1 MLQFSYVGFTTQTLV
16 VTGQKTADITLALD
30 NALEEVV
37 VIGYGTQSRT
47 EVSAAVG
54 RVKNEDLDQIAVGT
68 AQEALIGQVAGLNV
82 QTTNSEAG
90 DDSTITVRGV
100 GSVAGSSNPLLVV
113 DGLALEFSFLSS
125 IDVND
130 IASVEV
136 LKDAASAA
144 IYGSRAAG
152 GVILITTKQGKEGK
166 TKFAYNT
173 FTGFKEAIKSDDYD
187 ISVADWNAQEFA
199 ATGEVSPRSQLRSLI
214 GVDDPW
220 QDRFFDGGTITSHSL
235 SARGG
240 SKKTKFSLSFNYL
253 DDEGVLLT
261 DEFQKYNFRSKVD
274 TKVNDKFKFGA
285 SLAPSYTNR
294 RRFDAGIDNLIRQ
307 QPWLPTRHTEETL
320 QFVDRNNFPDIG
332 VGDYAREDHFN
343 NFDLGDGNGPIT
355 NFSSTRNQNPIAQI
369 VERNN
374 VETNFR
380 LAGKFYGEYKLAKG
394 LSTRLSIGG
403 DYSIRR
409 RSIYDGVE
417 SGNDLTLVNNS
428 RLELESR
435 ERIHT
440 LVEGIVNYNTSIGSH
455 NIDVVAGASVE
466 TFDTAFEEVIGTGF
480 ENDLIQNLNAATAI
494 ISSESFIV
502 PETLASYFGRAN
514 WSYDNKYLASVSA
527 RADGS
532 SVFGE
537 NNKFGFFPAVSVA
550 WNIGREDF
558 LSESDV
564 INDFK
569 LRASYGLTGNN
580 NLDLDNDIVNAFPSI
595 QILEPGSAIGQGGS
609 INSGIEG
616 TNIANPDLKWERS
629 QEINLGLDF
638 GIFNN
643 VITGAIDVY
652 EKTSDQLLLNVP
664 ESSTTG
670 FNESLLNIGEVVN
683 RGIELEIRTRNISN
697 ANFRWTSTILASTN
711 ENELTDFAGASGLI
725 SNVDPSRAA
734 EWITLE
740 GQPLSS
746 FYGFVVDHEVPVE
759 FIEDPFRIVGAQ
771 AQDVYVKDLNGDG
784 IIDGDDRT
792 ILGDPYPDIIFSVA
806 NDFRYKNFDASFTFQ
821 GSYGAQVRNIS
832 DQIVFNHFSN
842 SQDFI
847 PAITPNQDFIR
858 QKIFTDDIIQ
868 DASFL
873 ALRTVSLG
881 YSFSNDAISSIG
893 LTNARIYASG
903 QNLLFIVGE
912 DYSGFNPE
920 STRDNGPLNVGSS
933 RRGTPL
939 ARTVSVGLNVEF

>member
-1 MLQFSYVGFTTQTLV
+1 M
-16 VTGQKTADITLALD
+16 
-30 NALEEVV
+30 V
-37 VIGYGTQSRT
+37 VIGYSTQSRT

-90 DDSTITVRGV
+90 DDSTITIRGV

-130 IASVEV
+130 ISSVEV

-166 TKFAYNT
+166 TKFSYNT

-455 NIDVVAGASVE
+455 NLDVVGGASVE
-466 TFDTAFEEVIGTGF
+466 TFDTAFEEIIGTGF

-502 PETLASYFGRAN
+502 PETLASFFGRAN

-537 NNKFGFFPAVSVA
+537 NNKFGFFPAVSLA

-558 LSESDV
+558 LSESDI

-580 NLDLDNDIVNAFPSI
+580 ALDLDNDIVNSFPSI
-595 QILEPGSAIGQGGS
+595 QILEPGSAVGQGGS

-643 VITGAIDVY
+643 VITGSIDVY

-697 ANFRWTSTILASTN
+697 QNFRWTSTILASTN

-746 FYGFVVDHEVPVE
+746 FYGFVVDHEIPIE

-842 SQDFI
+842 SQDFL
-847 PAITPNQDFIR
+847 PAITPNQGFIR
-858 QKIFTDDIIQ
+858 EKIFTDDIIQ

-893 LTNARIYASG
+893 LSNARIYASG
-903 QNLLFIVGE
+903 QNLLFIVGD

-939 ARTVSVGLNVEF
+939 ARTISVGLNVEF

>member
-1 MLQFSYVGFTTQTLV
+1 MNVKTKLSLVFFLLCGAFLFAQSYTLEGIVVSGEDGLPIPGVNVTVAKSQNGAATDFDGKYQITVSNGDVLQFSYVGFTTQTLV

-113 DGLALEFSFLSS
+113 DGLVLEFSFLSS

-166 TKFAYNT
+166 TKFSYNT

-455 NIDVVAGASVE
+455 NLDVVAGASVE

-580 NLDLDNDIVNAFPSI
+580 ELNLDNDIVNAFPSI

-746 FYGFVVDHEVPVE
+746 FYGFVVDHEVPIE

-792 ILGDPYPDIIFSVA
+792 ILGDPLPSKEVM
-806 NDFRYKNFDASFTFQ
+806 
-821 GSYGAQVRNIS
+821 
-832 DQIVFNHFSN
+832 
-842 SQDFI
+842 
-847 PAITPNQDFIR
+847 
-858 QKIFTDDIIQ
+858 
-868 DASFL
+868 
-873 ALRTVSLG
+873 
-881 YSFSNDAISSIG
+881 
-893 LTNARIYASG
+893 
-903 QNLLFIVGE
+903 E
-912 DYSGFNPE
+912 
-920 STRDNGPLNVGSS
+920 
-933 RRGTPL
+933 RR
-939 ARTVSVGLNVEF
+939 